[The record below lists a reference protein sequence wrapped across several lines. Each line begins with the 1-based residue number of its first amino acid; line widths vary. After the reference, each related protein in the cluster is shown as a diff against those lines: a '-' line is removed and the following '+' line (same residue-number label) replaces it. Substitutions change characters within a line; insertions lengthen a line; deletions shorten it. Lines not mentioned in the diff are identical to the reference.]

1 LESIQKLQHEITDV
15 EIRHSTPEAYL
26 AGLNPT
32 KAYPTHKGDLQR
44 SFAGC
49 YTSISPI
56 KRGMRR
62 GEALLRSAESW
73 SAMAWWFRGKEYPKA
88 KLEQAWKD
96 ILFNTFHDILPGS
109 TLEAAV
115 QDVMEKYGRS
125 AHICRE
131 LRLAAQLMLLPNIMP
146 KLNTIPIY
154 VFNPHAYVMK
164 APVDFEFLITHSPM
178 GNRKSYALYDDE
190 GRRVTSQDT
199 NGPYEQSQVPI
210 NWQRNL
216 TFMADVPAMSLRR
229 YEIRSD
235 EKPRIRKSKLTVKQT
250 KKHITVEN
258 KWMIAKFLHASG
270 GLASLID
277 KATGRELLRGSI
289 GPVAMKDNLDAWG
302 TESEAN
308 FNEPLGNFTPLSQE
322 DVGDWVGTEKAQ
334 RPALNVLFQGPV
346 SVTIQSLVGW
356 KRSRAMQHFT
366 VYADSQYIDVF
377 LRVHWQERRQML
389 KWVLPFRLQDAE
401 AVCEVPFAAI
411 KRSTDGVEH
420 VGGRWVRLEEN
431 NRNKFA
437 IGVANDGQYG
447 FAVKQNGNL
456 GLSLLRGAINCRF
469 GDIYA
474 WQEKKPVST
483 DEYHTYMD
491 QGQHDFRF
499 RVLWGKAPALAKA
512 LIPAAM
518 ELNLPLEPMFIY
530 NQPTAIQDNPNL
542 TESLITV
549 TPSTVTLVA
558 LKKAEDSDGLILR
571 LNETLGR
578 KTKTSIRMTGMK
590 NPFEIE
596 LHPFEI
602 KTIYVRRSAKG
613 VQMREIGLLEE

>member
-1 LESIQKLQHEITDV
+1 
-15 EIRHSTPEAYL
+15 
-26 AGLNPT
+26 
-32 KAYPTHKGDLQR
+32 
-44 SFAGC
+44 
-49 YTSISPI
+49 
-56 KRGMRR
+56 
-62 GEALLRSAESW
+62 
-73 SAMAWWFRGKEYPKA
+73 
-88 KLEQAWKD
+88 
-96 ILFNTFHDILPGS
+96 
-109 TLEAAV
+109 
-115 QDVMEKYGRS
+115 
-125 AHICRE
+125 
-131 LRLAAQLMLLPNIMP
+131 
-146 KLNTIPIY
+146 
-154 VFNPHAYVMK
+154 
-164 APVDFEFLITHSPM
+164 
-178 GNRKSYALYDDE
+178 
-190 GRRVTSQDT
+190 
-199 NGPYEQSQVPI
+199 
-210 NWQRNL
+210 
-216 TFMADVPAMSLRR
+216 
-229 YEIRSD
+229 
-235 EKPRIRKSKLTVKQT
+235 
-250 KKHITVEN
+250 
-258 KWMIAKFLHASG
+258 
-270 GLASLID
+270 
-277 KATGRELLRGSI
+277 
-289 GPVAMKDNLDAWG
+289 
-302 TESEAN
+302 
-308 FNEPLGNFTPLSQE
+308 
-322 DVGDWVGTEKAQ
+322 
-334 RPALNVLFQGPV
+334 
-346 SVTIQSLVGW
+346 
-356 KRSRAMQHFT
+356 
-366 VYADSQYIDVF
+366 
-377 LRVHWQERRQML
+377 
-389 KWVLPFRLQDAE
+389 
-401 AVCEVPFAAI
+401 VPFAAI